1 MRSPTHTKKHLQRA
15 LKAPCRCLKRRTDTR
30 AGRTAIAF
38 VQRLRRVECVC
49 VCVYTFIWFYQI
61 KDVKTYTAW
70 KIIFHLHTNTFC
82 LIRRQRYKLLR
93 KATNLLVK
101 NVSRGKK
108 NHAENN
114 KGQAAERRDF
124 LKRNSP
130 REWKEWTQQRPLRG
144 KVPPNGLWWG
154 ETFAFGN
161 PLFASIKA
169 RME

>member
-1 MRSPTHTKKHLQRA
+1 MIIFTTIDFLLHRCSYTHAKKHLQRA
-15 LKAPCRCLKRRTDTR
+15 LKVPCRCLKRRTDTR
-30 AGRTAIAF
+30 AGRTAIAL
-38 VQRLRRVECVC
+38 VQRLRPLECVC
-49 VCVYTFIWFYQI
+49 YTFIWFCQI

-101 NVSRGKK
+101 NVSREKK

-114 KGQAAERRDF
+114 KMWATERRDF

-130 REWKEWTQQRPLRG
+130 REWKRVDAT
-144 KVPPNGLWWG
+144 
-154 ETFAFGN
+154 
-161 PLFASIKA
+161 KA
-169 RME
+169 VTRQGAT